1 MKMEVFQRPWLSNG
15 PAKVIFVN
23 KICHPNL
30 SPKFVTEMRHRN
42 PENRKSK
49 TLFNCWKTTYS
60 SVYVTLLLE
69 VTQIRLSQC
78 W

>member
-30 SPKFVTEMRHRN
+30 SPKCVTETQKTEN
-42 PENRKSK
+42 PKPCLTAGK
-49 TLFNCWKTTYS
+49 
-60 SVYVTLLLE
+60 LLIVPCMLH
-69 VTQIRLSQC
+69 C
-78 W
+78 Y